1 MRAIGL
7 SSLRAAVL
15 FLAAGATVSAS
26 DWRRAGLEGEI
37 VTAVAV
43 DPASSSTVW
52 AGAQFS
58 GIWKSLDGGATWT
71 RSSAGYTGDI
81 TAFLIVDPVRP
92 GTLYAASNVGVFKSA
107 NSGASWSPVN
117 SGLPGLAVSALAM
130 DPVNTSTLYVAVD
143 DHSSGGG
150 IYRTVNGAS
159 TWQHFPLPVPSA
171 PARALATRGS
181 DVYAGWGNVLFRS
194 SDAGATWTMP
204 YPDVLLG
211 GIQAISAPAGRTEVL
226 VGLNQLGIYRG
237 VSTPV
242 PAWEAASSGLTTLR
256 ISVLVS
262 SPANPDV
269 VFTAGN
275 GGGVF
280 RSADGG
286 RNWTAL
292 DAGLAN
298 TDVAA
303 LAADSTGRRLYAAT
317 GDGVFAID
325 LDAPPP
331 PPCGSATALCL
342 TQGRFRVEVAWR
354 VPAQGTS
361 GVGTAIPITDD
372 TGTFW
377 FFTPSNL
384 ELMIKVLDARVINAR
399 FWVFYGALSDVAY
412 TVTVTDTAT
421 GAVKRYENPS
431 GHLASVADTD
441 AFSD

>member
-1 MRAIGL
+1 VL
-7 SSLRAAVL
+7 SLFVVPSAA
-15 FLAAGATVSAS
+15 AANWT
-26 DWRRAGLEGEI
+26 RAGLEGEI
-37 VTAVAV
+37 VTAIVV
-43 DPASSSTVW
+43 DPSSSSTLW
-52 AGAQFS
+52 AGAQLS
-58 GIWKSLDGGATWT
+58 GIWKSVDAGRTWN
-71 RSSAGYTGDI
+71 RSSAGFTGDI
-81 TAFLIVDPVRP
+81 TVALLRDPTRP
-92 GTLYAASNVGVFKSA
+92 GVLYAGSNTGVFKSTD
-107 NSGASWSPVN
+107 SGASWSPAN

-130 DPVNTSTLYVAVD
+130 DPGNTSTLYVAVD
-143 DHSSGGG
+143 DHASGGG
-150 IYRTVNGAS
+150 VYRTVNGAA
-159 TWQHFPLPVPSA
+159 TWQHFPLPVPAA
-171 PARALATRGS
+171 PAAGLAVRGP

-194 SDAGATWTMP
+194 SDAGASWTIP
-204 YPDVLLG
+204 YPDTLQS
-211 GIQAISAPAGRTEVL
+211 GIKAIAARAGRQDVL
-226 VGLNQLGIYRG
+226 VGTAQIGIHRA
-237 VSTPV
+237 VSTPA
-242 PAWEAASSGLTTLR
+242 PAWEASSLGLTTGR
-256 ISVLVS
+256 ISLIAA

-317 GDGVFAID
+317 GDGVFSID
-325 LDAPPP
+325 LDAPAP

-342 TQGRFRVEVAWR
+342 TQDRFRVEVSWR

-377 FFTPSNL
+377 FFTPNNL
-384 ELMIKVLDARVINAR
+384 ELMIKVLDARVINGR
-399 FWVFYGALSDVAY
+399 FWVFFGALSDVAY
-412 TVTVTDTAT
+412 TVVVTDTVT

-431 GHLASVADTD
+431 GRLASVADTD